1 MHFTHEKAT
10 HLQSDLLYAPW
21 LLKVEF
27 GLELSLTP
35 DAALS
40 CDAAA
45 SSPSLLTAL
54 FFLYLEMRRLKLQ
67 GRE

>member
-1 MHFTHEKAT
+1 M
-10 HLQSDLLYAPW
+10 LYAPW

-40 CDAAA
+40 RGAAA
-45 SSPSLLTAL
+45 SLAFPAYSSFL
-54 FFLYLEMRRLKLQ
+54 FIFRNEEAKAQ